1 MTHPDGVA
9 HGPDGAPPPGSALSN
24 SEQTTGTADS
34 SGSSRSV
41 GAAGHVGGG
50 RRSALNGYRFLLVA
64 TGAGLCVAA
73 ACSLIIAKLL
83 ADVNSAD
90 GAVRRDPQIL
100 TWAVDHRTAALT
112 TLFRAV
118 THLADPLVV
127 ILVAAVAAQLLF
139 RARHRTLA
147 LLVVATTAG
156 TAVTTTVM
164 KAAVDRARPPQ
175 TLWLSFASGPAF
187 PSGHSAQSVA
197 LYGSI
202 AVAIT
207 CVAHRRAL
215 RAGAPL
221 VAAALAVAVGSSRVY
236 LGVHWPT
243 DVLCGWAVAI
253 LWLTILLLS
262 GWSLPRL
269 RAGLLA
275 DRASRR
281 GRADCPDRC

>member
-50 RRSALNGYRFLLVA
+50 RRSALNGDRFLLVA

-202 AVAIT
+202 AVADHVRCAPACPPGGCAAGGRST
-207 CVAHRRAL
+207 RR
-215 RAGAPL
+215 RRREFAG
-221 VAAALAVAVGSSRVY
+221 
-236 LGVHWPT
+236 
-243 DVLCGWAVAI
+243 
-253 LWLTILLLS
+253 
-262 GWSLPRL
+262 LPR
-269 RAGLLA
+269 RSLA
-275 DRASRR
+275 DRCSVRLG
-281 GRADCPDRC
+281 GRDSLAHHPSPVRMVVAAPTGGPAC